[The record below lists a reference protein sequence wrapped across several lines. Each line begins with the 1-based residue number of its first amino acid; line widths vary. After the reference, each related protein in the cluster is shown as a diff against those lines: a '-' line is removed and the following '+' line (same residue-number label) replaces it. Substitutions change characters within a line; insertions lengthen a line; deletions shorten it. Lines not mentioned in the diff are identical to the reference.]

1 MARKKK
7 KKTVSN
13 VPVEVTVAAITVTDV
28 DSGCLCDSGF
38 QKQLCS
44 LNVELGVERF
54 CLEKGESHVSTC
66 VEATATVTEVE
77 SETVTE
83 TEGAA
88 GTTAV
93 AKEDCCCEL
102 FRKLNVSLLEAYFCL
117 EQISASKG
125 VSGDSG
131 AVTGAAVTESAVTG
145 AKGGCQCSDD
155 LEKFWCDEYL
165 RIGVGRQC
173 LELKRLLKKKETEEN
188 SGPVNHFKIIWHRG
202 GVL

>member
-7 KKTVSN
+7 KIASR

-28 DSGCLCDSGF
+28 DSSCCCEHGF

-66 VEATATVTEVE
+66 VEATTTATEVE
-77 SETVTE
+77 AETVTE
-83 TEGAA
+83 SEGAA
-88 GTTAV
+88 GTSAV
-93 AKEDCCCEL
+93 TKEDCCCEL
-102 FRKLNVSLLEAYFCL
+102 FRKLNVSLLEAYTCL

-125 VSGDSG
+125 VSGEFG
-131 AVTGAAVTESAVTG
+131 AATGAAVTESAVTG
-145 AKGGCQCSDD
+145 AESDCQCRDD

-188 SGPVNHFKIIWHRG
+188 SGPVNHFEIIWHKG

>member
-7 KKTVSN
+7 KTVPK

-28 DSGCLCDSGF
+28 DSGCCCDPGF

-66 VEATATVTEVE
+66 VEATTTATEVE
-77 SETVTE
+77 AETVTE
-83 TEGAA
+83 SEGAA
-88 GTTAV
+88 GTSAV
-93 AKEDCCCEL
+93 TKEDCCCEL
-102 FRKLNVSLLEAYFCL
+102 FRKLNVSLLEAYTCL
-117 EQISASKG
+117 EQIAASNAA
-125 VSGDSG
+125 SNDSR
-131 AVTGAAVTESAVTG
+131 AATGAAVTDSAVTG
-145 AKGGCQCSDD
+145 AEGGCQCEND

-173 LELKRLLKKKETEEN
+173 LGLKRLLKKKETEEN
-188 SGPVNHFKIIWHRG
+188 PGPVNHFKIIWHKG

>member
-7 KKTVSN
+7 KIASR

-28 DSGCLCDSGF
+28 DSNCCCEHGF
-38 QKQLCS
+38 QKQLCN

-54 CLEKGESHVSTC
+54 CLEKEDSHISTC
-66 VEATATVTEVE
+66 VEATATATELE
-77 SETVTE
+77 AETVTE
-83 TEGAA
+83 GEGAT
-88 GTTAV
+88 GTSAE

-102 FRKLNVSLLEAYFCL
+102 FRKLNVSLLEAYTCL
-117 EQISASKG
+117 EQIAASKG
-125 VSGDSG
+125 VSNDSR
-131 AVTGAAVTESAVTG
+131 AATGAAVTESAVTG
-145 AKGGCQCSDD
+145 AEGGCQCRDD

-173 LELKRLLKKKETEEN
+173 SELKRLLKKKETEEN
-188 SGPVNHFKIIWHRG
+188 SGPVNHFKMIWHKG